1 MLSSLLQLNHCTGF
15 PLSLGFKCK
24 EECSVYVHRT
34 ELEPSAGAGA
44 GAECAQGQQQ
54 LCAKDIFS

>member
-1 MLSSLLQLNHCTGF
+1 M
-15 PLSLGFKCK
+15 
-24 EECSVYVHRT
+24 YVHRT